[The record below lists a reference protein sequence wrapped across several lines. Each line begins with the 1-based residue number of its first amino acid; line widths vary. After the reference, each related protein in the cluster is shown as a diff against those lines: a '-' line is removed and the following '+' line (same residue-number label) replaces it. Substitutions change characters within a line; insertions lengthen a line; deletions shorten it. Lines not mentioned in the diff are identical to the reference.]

1 MGKASWGVL
10 RTQAKQAI
18 VTPWSSWM
26 DIVPGVPSVLSGGE
40 ESPCTMVKEE
50 KSYSSVDVLNTHE
63 LYQLCAIGLKNEWCP
78 GEVCQASEMPPEVGD
93 QHTLADRCLWGHMEI
108 VTKG

>member
-1 MGKASWGVL
+1 MV
-10 RTQAKQAI
+10 QHI
-18 VTPWSSWM
+18 VQPLH
-26 DIVPGVPSVLSGGE
+26 VPSTYGMDCWSGVYPLVHTLDIQMV
-40 ESPCTMVKEE
+40 SSILDWWPCECWRTVPEDF
-50 KSYSSVDVLNTHE
+50 VDVLNTHE

-78 GEVCQASEMPPEVGD
+78 GEVCQASEMPPEVED